1 MDISNLKVL
10 PRPNRVICLAI
21 TLEVYQIMINESSLF
36 RGYLDQQIEQFFE
49 LFPSQILSGY
59 RMKDM
64 YLSKKLGITIRRIEI
79 NGISYTLRPS
89 FLMPYMTG
97 FVKDIEEVLF
107 LRKFEV
113 PFWALSHVFGK
124 DAMYWYRIE
133 QTIGRNSLVGT
144 TIQDVEKLPQDLSA
158 DEKHT
163 WLLGQKAYVAM
174 TVGDDC
180 ILGAS
185 VASNVDE
192 KALTEAYKTFREEA
206 QLIEPEY
213 CPQSVNTDGWQ
224 ATQSAWKTLFPS
236 ISLILCFLHVFI
248 KIRDRAKKK
257 FKQLFEETA
266 DKLWEC
272 YQAPHKCS
280 FSQRIRRL
288 HEWAEKSDLP
298 EVIFKP
304 LDQLRQNIAQFK
316 KAYDL
321 PGAHRTSNMVDRLM
335 QRMDRHLFSTQYFHG
350 NLSSAELSI
359 RGWALLYNFAPSN
372 PNTVKHHHGAQ
383 SPAERINQFRY
394 HDSWLQNLL
403 ISASLGGYRGPP
415 LNPL

>member
-1 MDISNLKVL
+1 
-10 PRPNRVICLAI
+10 
-21 TLEVYQIMINESSLF
+21 
-36 RGYLDQQIEQFFE
+36 
-49 LFPSQILSGY
+49 
-59 RMKDM
+59 
-64 YLSKKLGITIRRIEI
+64 
-79 NGISYTLRPS
+79 
-89 FLMPYMTG
+89 
-97 FVKDIEEVLF
+97 
-107 LRKFEV
+107 
-113 PFWALSHVFGK
+113 
-124 DAMYWYRIE
+124 MYWYRIE

-144 TIQDVEKLPQDLSA
+144 TIQDVEKLPQDLCA

-163 WLLGQKAYVAM
+163 SLLGEKAYVAM

-185 VASNVDE
+185 IASNADE
-192 KALTEAYKTFREEA
+192 TALTEAYQTFKEEA

-272 YQAPHKCS
+272 YQAPNKSS

-288 HEWAEKSDLP
+288 HEWAEKNDLP

-304 LDQLRQNIAQFK
+304 LDKLRQNLAQFK

-321 PGAHRTSNMVDRLM
+321 PGAQRTSNMVDRLM

-372 PNTVKHHHGAQ
+372 PNTVKLHNGAQ